1 MAVSETIPHPSLL
14 KSSVDQDI
22 GQTFGTIEPKYS
34 GMLPMSQRIGKRAGY
49 HAGVN
54 NLAPS
59 PEMADSVLVH
69 R

>member
-54 NLAPS
+54 IS
-59 PEMADSVLVH
+59 PVTEMAHPVVVH